1 MQFPTHQ
8 ASKTPVT
15 PRGQAPGANLS
26 SFKRVSSYVC
36 KNQANGIS
44 WQTNLSLTFYMNAIV
59 RVFLQRNFF
68 LNMQPDWIVTAWK
81 LFLLCG
87 KVKYAVMYFVTW

>member
-26 SFKRVSSYVC
+26 SFKRVSSYAC
-36 KNQANGIS
+36 KNLANGIS
-44 WQTNLSLTFYMNAIV
+44 WQKYFIAD
-59 RVFLQRNFF
+59 FLHERH
-68 LNMQPDWIVTAWK
+68 
-81 LFLLCG
+81 C
-87 KVKYAVMYFVTW
+87 